1 MIGWPL
7 YFTSLNSLSPTI
19 ILTRHVLH
27 VTAFSFLRSYL
38 LCSVSQSQKGGGGNP
53 IDNEKSENIV
63 FVTGTILKFY
73 LHYLLHHTNVFWLAK

>member
-1 MIGWPL
+1 MA
-7 YFTSLNSLSPTI
+7 SLFHFPELPVSNYHTHKTCPPCYCLFLSEE
-19 ILTRHVLH
+19 LF
-27 VTAFSFLRSYL
+27 AL
-38 LCSVSQSQKGGGGNP
+38 LCIPEPKRGGGNP